1 MTKLMK
7 LCNRVAMLADTWQ
20 PNSRLK
26 AAVLWGLLGCS
37 GVLLAADTDLP
48 DVEFIEY
55 LGLWEESDADWL
67 LFSEEVREQVVADD
81 TRTEPAPEGKDSAES
96 NDES

>member
-1 MTKLMK
+1 MKKPMK
-7 LCNRVAMLADTWQ
+7 LCNRVAMLAKTRQ
-20 PNSRLK
+20 SNNRLK
-26 AAVLWGLLGCS
+26 VTLLWGLLGCS
-37 GVLLAADTDLP
+37 GALLAADTEVP

-67 LFSEEVREQVVADD
+67 LFAEEVREHIVADE

>member
-7 LCNRVAMLADTWQ
+7 LCSRVAMLVNTEQTA
-20 PNSRLK
+20 SRPKVAL
-26 AAVLWGLLGCS
+26 LWGLLGCS
-37 GVLLAADTDLP
+37 SALLAADTELP

-55 LGLWEESDADWL
+55 LGLWEESDADWM
-67 LFSEEVREQVVADD
+67 LFSEEVREHVVADE
-81 TRTEPAPEGKDSAES
+81 TRTEPAPEGDDSAES

>member
-1 MTKLMK
+1 
-7 LCNRVAMLADTWQ
+7 
-20 PNSRLK
+20 
-26 AAVLWGLLGCS
+26 
-37 GVLLAADTDLP
+37 LP

-55 LGLWEESDADWL
+55 LGLWEESDADWM
-67 LFSEEVREQVVADD
+67 LFSEEVREQAIAGE

>member
-1 MTKLMK
+1 
-7 LCNRVAMLADTWQ
+7 MLADTGQ
-20 PNSRLK
+20 RDNKLK
-26 AAVLWGLLGCS
+26 VAVLWVLLGCS
-37 GVLLAADTDLP
+37 GALLAADTELP

-67 LFSEEVREQVVADD
+67 LFSEEVREQVVADE
-81 TRTEPAPEGKDSAES
+81 TRTDPAADGKESAES

>member
-7 LCNRVAMLADTWQ
+7 LCSRVATLADTGQ
-20 PNSRLK
+20 SHSKLK
-26 AAVLWGLLGCS
+26 VALLWGLLGCS
-37 GVLLAADTDLP
+37 GALLAADTELP

-55 LGLWEESDADWL
+55 LGLWEESDADWM
-67 LFSEEVREQVVADD
+67 LFAEEVREHVVADE
-81 TRTEPAPEGKDSAES
+81 TRTEPAAEGDDSAES

>member
-7 LCNRVAMLADTWQ
+7 LCSRVAMLANTARSD
-20 PNSRLK
+20 SRLK
-26 AAVLWGLLGCS
+26 VALLWGLLGCS
-37 GVLLAADTDLP
+37 GALLAADTELP
-48 DVEFIEY
+48 DVEFLEY
-55 LGLWEESDADWL
+55 LGLWEESDADWM
-67 LFSEEVREQVVADD
+67 LFSEEVREHVVADE

>member
-7 LCNRVAMLADTWQ
+7 LCSRVAMLAETGRSD
-20 PNSRLK
+20 SRLK
-26 AAVLWGLLGCS
+26 VAMLWGLLCCS
-37 GVLLAADTDLP
+37 GVLLAADTELP

-55 LGLWEESDADWL
+55 LGLWEESDADWM

-81 TRTEPAPEGKDSAES
+81 TRTDPVPEGKESAES

>member
-7 LCNRVAMLADTWQ
+7 LCSRVAMLVNTAQSD
-20 PNSRLK
+20 SKLK
-26 AAVLWGLLGCS
+26 VALLWGLLGCS
-37 GVLLAADTDLP
+37 SALLAADTELP

-55 LGLWEESDADWL
+55 LGLWEESDADWM
-67 LFSEEVREQVVADD
+67 LFSEEVREHVVADE
-81 TRTEPAPEGKDSAES
+81 TRTEPAPEGDDSAES